1 MTSTVTERPAPPA
14 PPPPTTEASR
24 YLSAAAYLDRRFAD
38 RVVERV
44 LRERHRAVA
53 PSYGVDLHAVVRHC
67 LAARRRRFARA
78 LVLTALLLVPLPA
91 FVYLGATP
99 VGAALRVVVLAW
111 GVVFASRCINR
122 YEILAG
128 QLLRDRFDVRSAP
141 RASARDE
148 KLIREL
154 ERHQLANV
162 TVYSG
167 FSPFVGSGLDR
178 GGWSFV
184 VDIRRGRTGL
194 AGTEQPE
201 AFDVEDLYATVLDTV
216 RSLHIPTL
224 RVEDRLFMNGRDVRG
239 QRWILPDDYARPLPW
254 VDPAVVHE
262 YLRSPTHR
270 VRHYLTVQLVDWKG
284 ELVLSLFLR
293 FNVVGESLFCEGNYF
308 LLPPVKE
315 QYHSVDDV
323 SALPDL
329 RAMLREAALSALLSP
344 FLLVLAPFEVVE
356 RLFARWTRWLERR
369 ATRRQIRNRPMFD
382 YGAATTIR
390 QEGMSGSY
398 RHYFQKLDE
407 LMYTKLVQKK
417 VFESAATFLDARGI
431 DTGELRE
438 RQSMV
443 LNSGV
448 IITGGEIRA
457 ESLAV
462 GSGARA
468 FAQAFRPGGRAAP
481 QAPPPAQSAPPPAP
495 SPAPRSR

>member
-1 MTSTVTERPAPPA
+1 MTSTRTERSA
-14 PPPPTTEASR
+14 PPPPPPSTEASR
-24 YLSAAAYLDRRFAD
+24 YLCAAAYLDRRFAD
-38 RVVERV
+38 RVVDKV

-67 LAARRRRFARA
+67 LAARRHRFARA
-78 LVLTALLLVPLPA
+78 LVLTALLLVAFPA
-91 FVYLGATP
+91 FVVLGASLL
-99 VGAALRVVVLAW
+99 GAGIRVVVIAW
-111 GVVFASRCINR
+111 GVVFVSRCIDR

-128 QLLRDRFDVRSAP
+128 HLLRDRFDVRGAP
-141 RASARDE
+141 RASIRDE
-148 KLIREL
+148 KLIGEL

-167 FSPFVGSGLDR
+167 FSPFVGCGLDR

-184 VDIRRGRTGL
+184 VDIRRGKTGI
-194 AGTEQPE
+194 AGTERPM
-201 AFDVEDLYATVLDTV
+201 AFEVEDLYAAVLETV

-224 RVEDRLFMNGRDVRG
+224 RAEDRLFMNGRDVRG
-239 QRWILPDDYARPLPW
+239 ERWILPDDFARPLPW

-262 YLRSPTHR
+262 YLRTPSHR

-293 FNVVGESLFCEGNYF
+293 FNLVGGSLFCEGNYF

-315 QYHSVDDV
+315 QYHAVDDV
-323 SALPDL
+323 SAVPDL
-329 RAMLREAALSALLSP
+329 RALFREVALSALWAP
-344 FLLVLAPFEVVE
+344 FQLVLAPFHVVE
-356 RLFARWTRWLERR
+356 RLFAQWTRWLERR

-390 QEGMSGSY
+390 QEGMSGNF

-407 LMYTKLVQKK
+407 LMYIKLVQKK
-417 VFESAATFLDARGI
+417 VFESAAAFLDARGI

-438 RQSMV
+438 RQSTI

-457 ESLAV
+457 QSLAV

-468 FAQAFRPGGRAAP
+468 FAQALRPSAHVPQAP
-481 QAPPPAQSAPPPAP
+481 QPAQAPPPAQPT
-495 SPAPRSR
+495 APRS

>member
-1 MTSTVTERPAPPA
+1 M
-14 PPPPTTEASR
+14 
-24 YLSAAAYLDRRFAD
+24 DRRFAD
-38 RVVERV
+38 RVVRRV

-67 LAARRRRFARA
+67 LAARRRELARA
-78 LVLTALLLVPLPA
+78 LALTAVLLGGFPAFLLLGASPL
-91 FVYLGATP
+91 
-99 VGAALRVVVLAW
+99 GAALRVVVLAW
-111 GVVFASRCINR
+111 AVVLLGRCLTR
-122 YEILAG
+122 YEVLAG
-128 QLLRDRFDVRSAP
+128 HLLRDRFDVRAAP
-141 RASARDE
+141 RASVRDE

-167 FSPFVGSGLDR
+167 FSPFVGCGLDR

-184 VDIRRGRTGL
+184 VDVRRGKEEL
-194 AGTEQPE
+194 AGKRQPMRFE
-201 AFDVEDLYATVLDTV
+201 VEELYAALLDTV
-216 RSLHIPTL
+216 RSLQIPAL

-239 QRWILPDDYARPLPW
+239 EEWILPDEFARPLPW

-262 YLRSPTHR
+262 YLRAPTQR

-293 FNVVGESLFCEGNYF
+293 FNLVGGSLFCEGSYF

-315 QYHSVDDV
+315 EYHAVDDV
-323 SALPDL
+323 SAFPDA
-329 RAMLREAALSALLSP
+329 RALVREVALSALLAP
-344 FLLVLAPFEVVE
+344 FLLVLAPFSVVE
-356 RLFARWTRWLERR
+356 RMSSRWAAWLERR
-369 ATRRQIRNRPMFD
+369 ATRRLIRSRPMFD

-390 QEGMSGSY
+390 QEGMSGNY

-417 VFESAATFLDARGI
+417 VFESIATFLDARGI

-438 RQSMV
+438 RQTTV

-448 IITGGEIRA
+448 IITGGEIKA
-457 ESLAV
+457 QSLAV

-468 FAQAFRPGGRAAP
+468 LAGQVFRTGSHGP
-481 QAPPPAQSAPPPAP
+481 QAPPPAQSPT
-495 SPAPRSR
+495 PRSS

>member
-1 MTSTVTERPAPPA
+1 MTSTRTERPAPPV
-14 PPPPTTEASR
+14 PPPPATEASR
-24 YLSAAAYLDRRFAD
+24 YLCAAAYLDRGFAD

-67 LAARRRRFARA
+67 LAARRHKFARA
-78 LVLTALLLVPLPA
+78 LVLTALLLVA
-91 FVYLGATP
+91 FPVFSVLGASP
-99 VGAALRVVVLAW
+99 LGAALRVGVLAW
-111 GVVFASRCINR
+111 GVVFVSRCVNR

-128 QLLRDRFDVRSAP
+128 RLLRDRFDVRAAP
-141 RASARDE
+141 RASTFDE

-167 FSPFVGSGLDR
+167 FSPFVGCGLDR

-184 VDIRRGRTGL
+184 VDIRKGKETL
-194 AGTEQPE
+194 DGTQRPQ
-201 AFDVEDLYATVLDTV
+201 AFDVEDLYAALLDTV
-216 RSLHIPTL
+216 RSLRIPTL

-239 QRWILPDDYARPLPW
+239 ERWILPDDYARPLPW

-262 YLRSPTHR
+262 YMRAPTHR
-270 VRHYLTVQLVDWKG
+270 VRHYLTVQLVDWRG

-293 FNVVGESLFCEGNYF
+293 CNLVGGSLFCEGNYF

-315 QYHSVDDV
+315 KYHEVDDV
-323 SALPDL
+323 SAFPDS
-329 RAMLREAALSALLSP
+329 RALVREVALSAVSAP

-356 RLFARWTRWLERR
+356 RLFARGTRWLERR
-369 ATRRQIRNRPMFD
+369 ATRRMIRNRPMFD

-390 QEGMSGSY
+390 QEGMSPNY

-417 VFESAATFLDARGI
+417 VFESIATFLDARGI
-431 DTGELRE
+431 DTSELRE
-438 RQSMV
+438 RQRTI

-448 IITGGEIRA
+448 IITGGEIKA
-457 ESLAV
+457 DSLAV

-468 FAQAFRPGGRAAP
+468 FAQVFRPGGYTP
-481 QAPPPAQSAPPPAP
+481 QAPPPAQSPPPR
-495 SPAPRSR
+495 SP

>member
-1 MTSTVTERPAPPA
+1 MTGMATERPAPPV
-14 PPPPTTEASR
+14 PPPPATEASR
-24 YLSAAAYLDRRFAD
+24 YLCAAAYVDRRFAD
-38 RVVERV
+38 RVVKRV

-53 PSYGVDLHAVVRHC
+53 PSYGVDLYAVVRHC
-67 LAARRRRFARA
+67 LAARRRTFAGA
-78 LVLTALLLVPLPA
+78 LALTALLLGALPV
-91 FVYLGATP
+91 FVVLGASP
-99 VGAALRVVVLAW
+99 LGALFRVLVLAW
-111 GVVFASRCINR
+111 GVVFVSRCLNR
-122 YEILAG
+122 YEVLAG
-128 QLLRDRFDVRSAP
+128 RMLRDRFDVRTAP
-141 RASARDE
+141 RGSARDE
-148 KLIREL
+148 KLIGEL

-167 FSPFVGSGLDR
+167 FSPFVGCGLDR

-184 VDIRRGRTGL
+184 VDVRKGREDISGRRQ
-194 AGTEQPE
+194 QPM
-201 AFDVEDLYATVLDTV
+201 AFEIDDLYAALLDTL
-216 RSLHIPTL
+216 RSLQIPAL

-239 QRWILPDDYARPLPW
+239 EHWILPDDFARPLPW

-262 YLRSPTHR
+262 YLRAPTHR

-293 FNVVGESLFCEGNYF
+293 FNLVGGSLFCEGNYF

-315 QYHSVDDV
+315 KYHAVDDV

-329 RAMLREAALSALLSP
+329 GALLREMGLSALSAP
-344 FLLVLAPFEVVE
+344 FLLVLAPFLVVE
-356 RLFARWTRWLERR
+356 RLFGRWTAWLERR
-369 ATRRQIRNRPMFD
+369 ATRRMIRNRPMFD

-390 QEGMSGSY
+390 QEGMSGNY

-417 VFESAATFLDARGI
+417 VFESIATFLDSRGI

-438 RQSMV
+438 RQATV

-448 IITGGEIRA
+448 IITGGEIKA

-462 GSGARA
+462 GQGARA
-468 FAQAFRPGGRAAP
+468 FTQLLRPGARTP
-481 QAPPPAQSAPPPAP
+481 QAPPPAQTS
-495 SPAPRSR
+495 SPGSR

>member
-1 MTSTVTERPAPPA
+1 MTSARTERPAPPA
-14 PPPPTTEASR
+14 PPPATEASR

-67 LAARRRRFARA
+67 LAARRHRFVRA
-78 LVLTALLLVPLPA
+78 LVLAVLLLVTFPVFLA
-91 FVYLGATP
+91 LGASP
-99 VGAALRVVVLAW
+99 LGAAIRVVLLAW
-111 GVVFASRCINR
+111 GIVFVSRCINR

-141 RASARDE
+141 RASTRDE

-184 VDIRRGRTGL
+184 VDIRRGKTGL
-194 AGTEQPE
+194 AGAQQPM
-201 AFDVEDLYATVLDTV
+201 AFEVEELYSAVLETV

-239 QRWILPDDYARPLPW
+239 ERWILPDDYARPLPW

-262 YLRSPTHR
+262 YLRAPTHR

-293 FNVVGESLFCEGNYF
+293 FNVVGGSLFVEGNYF

-315 QYHSVDDV
+315 QYHAVDDF
-323 SALPDL
+323 SAFPDL
-329 RAMLREAALSALLSP
+329 RALAREVALSALWAP

-382 YGAATTIR
+382 YGAATTVR
-390 QEGMSGSY
+390 QEGMSGNF

-407 LMYTKLVQKK
+407 LMYIKLVQKK
-417 VFESAATFLDARGI
+417 VFESAATFLDTRGI

-438 RQSMV
+438 RQSTI

-457 ESLAV
+457 QSLAV

-468 FAQAFRPGGRAAP
+468 FAQALRPGSHAP
-481 QAPPPAQSAPPPAP
+481 QAPPPAQASPTAQPPT
-495 SPAPRSR
+495 SRSR

>member
-1 MTSTVTERPAPPA
+1 
-14 PPPPTTEASR
+14 
-24 YLSAAAYLDRRFAD
+24 
-38 RVVERV
+38 
-44 LRERHRAVA
+44 
-53 PSYGVDLHAVVRHC
+53 
-67 LAARRRRFARA
+67 
-78 LVLTALLLVPLPA
+78 
-91 FVYLGATP
+91 
-99 VGAALRVVVLAW
+99 
-111 GVVFASRCINR
+111 
-122 YEILAG
+122 
-128 QLLRDRFDVRSAP
+128 
-141 RASARDE
+141 
-148 KLIREL
+148 
-154 ERHQLANV
+154 
-162 TVYSG
+162 
-167 FSPFVGSGLDR
+167 
-178 GGWSFV
+178 
-184 VDIRRGRTGL
+184 
-194 AGTEQPE
+194 
-201 AFDVEDLYATVLDTV
+201 
-216 RSLHIPTL
+216 
-224 RVEDRLFMNGRDVRG
+224 
-239 QRWILPDDYARPLPW
+239 
-254 VDPAVVHE
+254 
-262 YLRSPTHR
+262 
-270 VRHYLTVQLVDWKG
+270 VDWKG

-329 RAMLREAALSALLSP
+329 RAMLREAVLSAVLSP

-457 ESLAV
+457 QSLAV

-468 FAQAFRPGGRAAP
+468 FAQALRPGSHAP
-481 QAPPPAQSAPPPAP
+481 QAPPPTQAAPPAQP
-495 SPAPRSR
+495 PAPRSR